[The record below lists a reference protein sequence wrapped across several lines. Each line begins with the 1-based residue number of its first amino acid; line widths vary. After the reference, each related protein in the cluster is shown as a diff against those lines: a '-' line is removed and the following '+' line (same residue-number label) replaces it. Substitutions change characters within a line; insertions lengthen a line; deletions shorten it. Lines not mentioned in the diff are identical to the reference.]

1 MRNGLY
7 ISYKGKLYEARVKDS
22 KTYILC
28 SYNKEDI
35 INGFSLY
42 KGIVYVK
49 TVSKEDIE
57 YIYRITTFAEYNDIK
72 VQVIKETDDKILI
85 SKMDGDCNLL
95 SKIGMEKVDKGI
107 YQKWVLKDSVSK
119 IYEEKEIY

>member
-7 ISYKGKLYEARVKDS
+7 ISYKEKLYEARVKDS

>member
-7 ISYKGKLYEARVKDS
+7 GSYKGKLYEARVKDS

-42 KGIVYVK
+42 KDIVYVK
-49 TVSKEDIE
+49 TVSKDDVE
-57 YIYRITTFAEYNDIK
+57 YIYRITTFAEYNYIK
-72 VQVIKETDDKILI
+72 VQVIKETNDKILI

-95 SKIGMEKVDKGI
+95 LKIGMEKVDKGI
-107 YQKWVLKDSVSK
+107 YQKWVSKDSVSK
-119 IYEEKEIY
+119 IYEEKELL